1 MGSDNGMHGRRGAAN
16 LLHWNKA
23 CAGGAAFSALGLLV
37 AAMLVLA
44 SVGTLIMPSKPD
56 KLHTF
61 DPSDASHMPQECL
74 LSTDTSGSATKPT
87 SALAQLAEVQSYS
100 HDRALVIACHRIW
113 CRSYGHCEPCSGI
126 GDRTRFLLSLVTDA
140 LERKI
145 PVEID
150 APQPGLLIRSDA
162 VYQSFYDK
170 LRFFGRTRLSD
181 WVHWRDYDVSSRYVS
196 KDEWGMS
203 MKRTYVHMQPKEPKP
218 YRLRTYEPCL
228 FHALLRPDASLQSDI
243 DRNLRQM
250 TTTRR
255 LGIHLRVG
263 DVVAFGLHNQDVRA
277 VGGSGGMQTAVEQM
291 LDCADDLA
299 KKIWNNYGEPVT
311 YFFAS
316 DSAEAKTLA
325 GEILRARSGEKALT
339 KFYTTDV
346 NPESCLGGADTD
358 REAWLEAYL
367 LSNMDGLVMNKTPS
381 KESGY
386 EGKATRQSTF
396 AMLAQKIGFIRD
408 KNVKKCE
415 LR

>member
-1 MGSDNGMHGRRGAAN
+1 MGSDNGMPGRRGAN
-16 LLHWNKA
+16 LLRLNKA
-23 CAGGAAFSALGLLV
+23 SALGACNSALGLLV
-37 AAMLVLA
+37 TVVLIG
-44 SVGTLIMPSKPD
+44 SLISPGKPD

-61 DPSDASHMPQECL
+61 DPSDTSHLPKECL
-74 LSTDTSGSATKPT
+74 VSETGGSATKPT

-196 KDEWGMS
+196 KDEWGVS
-203 MKRTYVHMQPKEPKP
+203 MERTYVHMQPKEPKP
-218 YRLRTYEPCL
+218 YRLQKYDPCL
-228 FHALLRPDASLQSDI
+228 FHALLRPDAELKKDI
-243 DRNLRQM
+243 DRNLQKI
-250 TTTRR
+250 TTRR
-255 LGIHLRVG
+255 RLGVHLRVG
-263 DVVAFGLHNQDVRA
+263 DAAAFGIDNQDVRA
-277 VGGSGGMQTAVEQM
+277 VGRSGGLQAAVEQM
-291 LDCADDLA
+291 MDCADDLA
-299 KKIWNNYGEPVT
+299 TRIWNKDEEPVT

-316 DSAEAKTLA
+316 DSAEAKALA
-325 GEILRARSGEKALT
+325 GQILKARSGERKLA
-339 KFYTTDV
+339 KFYTTEI
-346 NPESCLGGADTD
+346 NPESFRGGADTD

-367 LSNMDGLVMNKTPS
+367 LSQMDGLVMNKTPS
-381 KESGY
+381 KENGY
-386 EGKATRQSTF
+386 EGTAALTSTF
-396 AMLAQKIGFIRD
+396 AMLAQNIGFIPD
-408 KNVKKCE
+408 ENVKRCE